1 MSEINP
7 EWIQPNTF
15 AVKDSSRYLIMEVN
29 HESRTISAVL
39 ANNPTLKYDI
49 SSMQTAPRTELNFEE
64 IRPPSGKYSRR

>member
-15 AVKDSSRYLIMEVN
+15 AVKDGSRYLIMEVN
-29 HESRTISAVL
+29 HESQTVSAVL